1 MADDTARD
9 MSGCIKES
17 ERSVLI
23 MSVYK
28 NMTIKELV
36 EARNE
41 LNKRDAEY
49 QRRLSVIE
57 YELER
62 RTIVC

>member
-1 MADDTARD
+1 
-9 MSGCIKES
+9 
-17 ERSVLI
+17 

-41 LNKRDAEY
+41 LNKRDADF
-49 QRRLSVIE
+49 RKRLVAIE
-57 YELER
+57 YELTR
-62 RTIVC
+62 RMEVC

>member
-1 MADDTARD
+1 
-9 MSGCIKES
+9 
-17 ERSVLI
+17 

-36 EARNE
+36 EARNG

-49 QRRLSVIE
+49 QRQLSVIE

-62 RTIVC
+62 RMVVC